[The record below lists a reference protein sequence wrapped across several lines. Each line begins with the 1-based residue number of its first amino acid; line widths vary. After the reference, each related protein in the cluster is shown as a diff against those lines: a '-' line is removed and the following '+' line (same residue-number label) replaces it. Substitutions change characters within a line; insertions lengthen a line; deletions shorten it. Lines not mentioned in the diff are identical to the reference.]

1 MMMASHVLPPAAQ
14 AACGDAAMRR
24 GARAPLRAAP
34 RRQLCARATA
44 REAAEADADA
54 ASTSGRRAVLFAAAA
69 AIAAARPARAAED
82 AAPPPPPPQQQQQAA
97 AVAFSQPLALAAE
110 QPGEP
115 QPLQPPP
122 QPQQQP
128 PSQRVSSA
136 SQSDDGT
143 GDVSLLTTEAA
154 ASALTPTDR
163 QVLALNRRVQAQN
176 RAPPGFPAFVRQ
188 GFDIKIIADGFSAD
202 AAGLVFRDFESG
214 DASRATPVDGQE
226 VVFDYVGYNES
237 GAVIDSSYRL
247 GRPAQ
252 TRLGVKGM
260 IPGFELGIR
269 GMRPGGKRRV
279 VVPPALGPPV
289 GPQTFFSAKQC
300 EVFDVEMHEIR
311 DCERK
316 TVGMFSN
323 VVCRP
328 VV

>member
-1 MMMASHVLPPAAQ
+1 MMSSRVLPAQ

-24 GARAPLRAAP
+24 GLLRAAP
-34 RRQLCARATA
+34 RRQLCARATH
-44 REAAEADADA
+44 EAAAADA
-54 ASTSGRRAVLFAAAA
+54 SSSSSPSPSSGRRAVLLAAAA
-69 AIAAARPARAAED
+69 AALAARPARADDEE
-82 AAPPPPPPQQQQQAA
+82 AA
-97 AVAFSQPLALAAE
+97 AQPPAPLEEPAAALQPQAVAAE
-110 QPGEP
+110 QDG
-115 QPLQPPP
+115 QPS
-122 QPQQQP
+122 
-128 PSQRVSSA
+128 SQRVSA
-136 SQSDDGT
+136 AAESDDGT

-154 ASALTPTDR
+154 AAVLTPTDR

-176 RAPPGFPAFVRQ
+176 RAPKEFPAFVRQ

-202 AAGLVFRDFESG
+202 ESGLVYRDYDRG
-214 DASRATPVDGQE
+214 DASKGTPVDGQE

-252 TRLGVKGM
+252 TRLGVKGL
-260 IPGFELGIR
+260 IPGFELGLR

-311 DCERK
+311 NCERK

-323 VVCRP
+323 VVCQP
-328 VV
+328 VA